1 MMRYIRF
8 VVLGVIALVLV
19 VVAVAN
25 RQVVALRLLPQE
37 LTEAVGL
44 NIGLELP
51 LFLIMLICVGIGVMI
66 GFIWEWLR
74 EYRFRAE
81 GARARR
87 EASRMGREVAK
98 LKTGDESGD
107 EVLAILDASEKGR

>member
-1 MMRYIRF
+1 MRYIRYG
-8 VVLGVIALVLV
+8 VLGVIALALV

-25 RQVVALRLLPQE
+25 RQVVAVRLLPDE
-37 LTEAVGL
+37 LGQGIGL
-44 NIGLELP
+44 NIALELP
-51 LFLIMLICVGIGVMI
+51 LYLIMLISVGVGVLI
-66 GFIWEWLR
+66 GFVWEWVR

-81 GARARR
+81 GARAKR